1 MIKPGIL
8 LILLIVLYTLAIG
21 ATNNGFDLDG
31 SLVPADEI
39 HLGGP
44 ARDGIPSIDNPSFL
58 AADEARFLDAE
69 DRVLGLFLD
78 GQARA
83 YPIAILNWHEVVN
96 DSIGEKAVAVTF
108 CPLCGTGIAFDA
120 GTAQQPRTFGVS
132 GLLYNSDVLLYDRES
147 ESLWSQIMMQAISGP
162 AKGDR
167 LKPLALQHTSWQAW
181 RERHPETQV
190 LSTDTGF
197 SRDYDSDPYAGYASS
212 EGLYFSVSA
221 SSRRYH
227 AKEQVLGLEIE
238 GQFKAYPFTELA
250 RSNETQ
256 IDDNVA
262 GKQISIEFDHNN
274 RSATAFDSTGQP
286 LPTVTSYWFAWY
298 AFHPQGA
305 VYSASPRVKQPAAR

>member
-1 MIKPGIL
+1 MHMRKLIKPGIL

-44 ARDGIPSIDNPSFL
+44 ARDGIPSIDNPVFL

-69 DRVLGLFLD
+69 DRVLGLFLN

-96 DSIGEKAVAVTF
+96 DSIGEKAVAVTY

-120 GTAQQPRTFGVS
+120 GTSGKPRSFGVS
-132 GLLYNSDVLLYDRES
+132 GLLYNSDVLLYDRET
-147 ESLWSQIMMQAISGP
+147 ESLWSQIMMRAIAGP
-162 AKGDR
+162 AKGQR
-167 LKPLALQHTSWQAW
+167 LRPLALQHTSWQAW
-181 RERHPETQV
+181 RERHPDTQV

-197 SRDYDSDPYAGYASS
+197 NRDYRSNPYAGYASS
-212 EGLYFSVSA
+212 EGLYFPVSA
-221 SSRRYH
+221 VSRRYH
-227 AKEQVLGLEIE
+227 AKEQVLGLEID

-250 RSNETQ
+250 RKKAKRIEDTF
-256 IDDNVA
+256 A
-262 GKQISIEFDHNN
+262 GNRVSIEFDHDN
-274 RSATAFDSTGQP
+274 RSANAFDGSGRP
-286 LPTVTSYWFAWY
+286 LSTVTSYWFAWH
-298 AFHPQGA
+298 AFHPQGS
-305 VYSASPRVKQPAAR
+305 VYSASP